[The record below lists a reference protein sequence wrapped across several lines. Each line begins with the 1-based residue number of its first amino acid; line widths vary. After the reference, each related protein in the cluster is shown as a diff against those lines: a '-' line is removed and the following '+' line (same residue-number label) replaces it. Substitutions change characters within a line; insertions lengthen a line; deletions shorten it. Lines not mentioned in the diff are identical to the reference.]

1 MEFGKVWGLYIILEN
16 WNSTPWRTTSSM
28 TILLRIKVVRRL
40 WVQERAQSMLAL
52 RIMLTEGKGI
62 NR

>member
-16 WNSTPWRTTSSM
+16 WNSTPWRITSST
-28 TILLRIKVVRRL
+28 TIQLRVKVVRRL
-40 WVQERAQSMLAL
+40 WFQERAQSMLAL
-52 RIMLTEGKGI
+52 RITLPEGKGI